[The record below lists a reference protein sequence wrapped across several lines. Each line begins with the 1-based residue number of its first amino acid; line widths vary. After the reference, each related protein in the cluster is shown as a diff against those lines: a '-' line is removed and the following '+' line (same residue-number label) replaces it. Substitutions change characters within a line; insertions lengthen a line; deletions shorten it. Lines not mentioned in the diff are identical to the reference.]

1 MNTANLQ
8 LEGLYLVMA
17 ALNNAL
23 VAKGVMSREE
33 IDLALRVAEETA
45 RGDPGC
51 TDMSEPNREAIAFPA
66 RLLRLANNGASDGQ
80 IQPFSELARLVGQ
93 LKDDGGVGNK
103 DSAPYQAD
111 PSETLFY
118 TSENGDRWLLFTD
131 VGGRQFVRHIP
142 TQRSGGQISI
152 TDLEAFRERDPHSPQ
167 NQHLEER
174 LRKRA

>member
-8 LEGLYLVMA
+8 LEGLYLVIA

-23 VAKGVMSREE
+23 VAKGMMSREE

-45 RGDPGC
+45 RGDHGA
-51 TDMSEPNREAIAFPA
+51 DMSEPNRDAVAFPA

-80 IQPFSELARLVGQ
+80 IQPFSELAKLVGQ
-93 LKDDGGVGNK
+93 LKDDRGEAKEGAA
-103 DSAPYQAD
+103 SYQAD
-111 PSETLFY
+111 PSETPFY
-118 TSENGDRWLLFTD
+118 TSENGDRWVLFTD

-142 TQRSGGQISI
+142 THRSGGQISI

-167 NQHLEER
+167 NQHLEEL
-174 LRKRA
+174 LREKA